1 MGRGKEGSQR
11 SASQVGTVPARWAPG
26 QLIRQHAAKTGVER
40 TPGFSGRHE
49 DTAGRASCP
58 GTMAQRL
65 VPGEEG
71 TGVLGTSLGSSPK
84 AFPNS
89 VALTAGSEQ
98 SLLDLRAAS
107 APGPRTKLGSSIT
120 TLTGNQDPL
129 PKPNPGGYNLPAQQD
144 QALVH
149 LPGQQGGRQT
159 DRLKDWLP
167 CAQALSTSFPTFLSV
182 LSAESLCTINSKD
195 FTHSLNLGKGYSTF
209 IM

>member
-1 MGRGKEGSQR
+1 MADRGRSQGREGRG
-11 SASQVGTVPARWAPG
+11 APG

-58 GTMAQRL
+58 GTMALRL

-120 TLTGNQDPL
+120 TLTGNQEPYCLDNCGFVVEPE
-129 PKPNPGGYNLPAQQD
+129 
-144 QALVH
+144 V
-149 LPGQQGGRQT
+149 R
-159 DRLKDWLP
+159 
-167 CAQALSTSFPTFLSV
+167 
-182 LSAESLCTINSKD
+182 
-195 FTHSLNLGKGYSTF
+195 
-209 IM
+209 